1 MVDKIPVIM
10 AKGLTR
16 KFGDLVAV
24 NGLDLEVNAGE
35 VFGFLG
41 HNGAGKTTTIRLLNG
56 ILEAN
61 GGEVKVLGYDPIAEG
76 PLLRRRTGV
85 LTENPSL
92 DERLTA
98 RENLRIY
105 ANLYD
110 VPVKEVE
117 NRIRD
122 LLTSFELEDRADEKV
137 GGFSKGMKQRMALAR
152 SIMHRPELLFLDE
165 PTSGL
170 DPIAAKG
177 VRDLVREMSEKEG
190 HTVFICTHNLD
201 EAQRLCDRVAVLE
214 HGSLL
219 AIGTPAELGR
229 RYGHRQRLM
238 IEVAQP
244 EMEKTTGLLTAMGAS
259 EIEINKHTISFTG
272 FHHDRVPEMIWKLS
286 EAGIHLYGVSN
297 EEPSLEEVYF
307 ALHQNHTPKEVTA

>member
-1 MVDKIPVIM
+1 MAETNPVIQ

-16 KFGDLVAV
+16 KFGDLTAV
-24 NGLDLEVNAGE
+24 NDLDLEVTAGE

-41 HNGAGKTTTIRLLNG
+41 HNGAGKTTTVRLLNG
-56 ILEAN
+56 ILESNA
-61 GGEVKVLGYDPIAEG
+61 GEVTVLGYKPVEEG

-117 NRIRD
+117 GRIEE
-122 LLTSFELEDRADEKV
+122 LLTSFELADRADERV
-137 GGFSKGMKQRMALAR
+137 EGYSKGMKQRMALAR
-152 SIMHRPELLFLDE
+152 SLLHRPELLFLDE

-170 DPIAAKG
+170 DPIAARG

-214 HGSLL
+214 HGSLI

-238 IEVAQP
+238 IEVDAA
-244 EMEKTTGLLTAMGAS
+244 ELAKASTALEALGATDL
-259 EIEINKHTISFTG
+259 ETNKHTLSFTG
-272 FHHDRVPEMIWKLS
+272 FNKDRVPEMIWKLS
-286 EAGIHLYGVSN
+286 EAGIHLYSVTN

-307 ALHQNHTPKEVTA
+307 ALHQNHNGKEVSA